1 MCFRE
6 KKKVFQSQISLENI
20 MTAGI
25 LRYFKMLMY
34 NINHKNII
42 HSAAQTYLKPFFGLL
57 SLKINILLFLEIAH
71 SRYSRI
77 DP

>member
-1 MCFRE
+1 MCFGE

-20 MTAGI
+20 TTAGI

-42 HSAAQTYLKPFFGLL
+42 CSAAQTYLKPFLDGSLLL
-57 SLKINILLFLEIAH
+57 SLKINI
-71 SRYSRI
+71 
-77 DP
+77 